1 MTTQTLERAKISGA
15 TPAEVL
21 ARLPAI
27 GRLMVI
33 VRTEGTTH
41 ERIGAVEAVTRDG
54 DAVIISGDCHDSR
67 IDTGALASVLIDRTS
82 VMRDKVYPRLEFR
95 DAAGELVVSVVGMEG
110 VEPFD
115 AALADFAVVAEAP
128 EPKEAASSD
137 PRPELDPA
145 DPALAPFEAL
155 RDSGAEVAIRNDRA
169 GVGQE
174 WKGVVAEIKPVMGFV
189 NVMTKDFHL
198 HLEGGSVASWQEAPR
213 ARIAIGQ
220 SGQPTGL
227 TLISD
232 AFA

>member
-1 MTTQTLERAKISGA
+1 MTSQHFKRARITGS

-21 ARLPAI
+21 DRLPAI

-41 ERIGAVEAVTRDG
+41 ERIGEVEAVTRDG
-54 DAVIISGDCHDSR
+54 DTAIVSGACHDSR
-67 IDTGALASVLIDRTS
+67 IDTATLAAVVIDRTS
-82 VMRDKVYPRLEFR
+82 TMREKVYPRLEFR
-95 DAAGELVVSVVGMEG
+95 DASGELVVSVVGMEG

-115 AALADFAVVAEAP
+115 AALADFTAVEEAP
-128 EPKEAASSD
+128 EPKEDASSD

-145 DPALAPFEAL
+145 DPALAPFETL

-174 WKGVVAEIKPVMGFV
+174 WKGVVADIKPVMGFV

-198 HLEGGSVASWQEAPR
+198 HLEGGSVASWQKAPGE
-213 ARIAIGQ
+213 RIAIGQ

-227 TLISD
+227 RLISAD
-232 AFA
+232 FA